1 MELSILLAKI
11 FSAVYLAAG
20 LGVLL
25 NPRFYSKIMDDML
38 KNVAV
43 TFIYGFFAIIFGVFM
58 VTYHN
63 FWVKDWTVAIT
74 IIGWASLIKGFMFLV
89 LPQTIKFARPM
100 YYSRYFAIAAL
111 AIAIFFGYYGFFA
124 NII

>member
-1 MELSILLAKI
+1 MELSILMAKI

-25 NPRFYSKIMDDML
+25 NPRYYSRIMDDML

-63 FWVKDWTVAIT
+63 FWVKEWTVVVT
-74 IIGWASLIKGFMFLV
+74 LVGWVSLIKGFMFLV
-89 LPQTIKFARPM
+89 LPQTLKVAKPM
-100 YYSRYFAIAAL
+100 YVLRYFAIFAL

-124 NII
+124 

>member
-11 FSAVYLAAG
+11 FAAVYLAAG

-25 NPRFYSKIMDDML
+25 NPRFYSRIMDDIL

-63 FWVKDWTVAIT
+63 FWVKDWTVVVT
-74 IIGWASLIKGFMFLV
+74 LVGWASLLKGFMFLV
-89 LPQTIKFARPM
+89 LPQTIKLVRPM
-100 YYSRYFAIAAL
+100 YYLRYFAIVAL
-111 AIAIFFGYYGFFA
+111 AIGIFFGYCGFFA
-124 NII
+124 